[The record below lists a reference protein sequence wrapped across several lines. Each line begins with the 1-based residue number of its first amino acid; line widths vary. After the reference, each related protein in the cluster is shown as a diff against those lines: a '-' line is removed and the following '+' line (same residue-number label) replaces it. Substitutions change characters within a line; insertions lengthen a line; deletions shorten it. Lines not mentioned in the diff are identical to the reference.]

1 MRRARTAV
9 REWKAPVEVPLAGR
23 VGIGAVPIRL
33 ESIVFDDRNEVCQS
47 FAFFP
52 SRPNARIRIS
62 EPSKRSVNEFLGG
75 RSAATAALFVK

>member
-1 MRRARTAV
+1 
-9 REWKAPVEVPLAGR
+9 
-23 VGIGAVPIRL
+23 
-33 ESIVFDDRNEVCQS
+33 VFDDRNEVCQS